1 MQRTR
6 RRWCATTN
14 VCNQP
19 ARSPR
24 AATMLTDLEL
34 CTSVTLTTSRL
45 LPNSTCPDHFQKLEV
60 CSRYRRRNCIRQTSR
75 AIGQLCPLVP
85 CNAAVFYLDAD
96 FLLQSFESKTPPN
109 CFPHHQHRYGYLVQF
124 KWQAALHT
132 DASSDL

>member
-6 RRWCATTN
+6 RRLHHKRL
-14 VCNQP
+14 QP
-19 ARSPR
+19 TGAEPTSGNR
-24 AATMLTDLEL
+24 AHRFEVMHERNA
-34 CTSVTLTTSRL
+34 
-45 LPNSTCPDHFQKLEV
+45 PNFPLAAEQHMSGSFPEANEV

-109 CFPHHQHRYGYLVQF
+109 CFPHHQHRYGYFVQC
-124 KWQAALHT
+124 KWQAAWHT